1 MRKLFKILTLSLMGI
16 FFIACSIHKNISLD
30 DNVLGVSMKYE
41 LYIKDGKMYQVD
53 SLINADNLPVLN
65 KWLGTAFID
74 YNTQEKVSKRFL
86 VRKVSEEK
94 EVVYIIT
101 GNTEPFTIIKRIKE

>member
-1 MRKLFKILTLSLMGI
+1 MKKLFKFLIFVLISL
-16 FFIACSIHKNISLD
+16 FFIKCSTQRNIILD

-86 VRKVSEEK
+86 VRKVSKEK

>member
-1 MRKLFKILTLSLMGI
+1 MEKLFKFLIFISISL
-16 FFIACSIHKNISLD
+16 FFINCSTHRNIILD

-65 KWLGTAFID
+65 KWLGTAFTD

>member
-16 FFIACSIHKNISLD
+16 FFIACSIHKSISLD

-65 KWLGTAFID
+65 KWLGTTFLD
-74 YNTQEKVSKRFL
+74 YNTQEKVTKRFL
-86 VRKVSEEK
+86 VRKTSEKK
-94 EVVYIIT
+94 EMVYIIT

>member
-1 MRKLFKILTLSLMGI
+1 MGKLYKILVLSLLGI
-16 FFIACSIHKNISLD
+16 FFTTCVTHKNIILD

-41 LYIKDGKMYQVD
+41 LFIKDGKMYQVD
-53 SLINADNLPVLN
+53 SLINADNLPILD
-65 KWLGTAFID
+65 KWLSTAFTD
-74 YNTQEKVSKRFL
+74 YNTQEKVFKRFL
-86 VRKVSEEK
+86 VRKVSKEK